1 MNDVQVFVEDIRSQI
16 FLLKGFIPE
25 DSQNLLG
32 LNVNMNSG
40 ELYCLLM
47 YIKNQ
52 YSINIDNYLV
62 NMVGFSIDSLTSL
75 NFFSNESIEKPTI
88 LIITL

>member
-47 YIKNQ
+47 CIKNQ

-62 NMVGFSIDSLTSL
+62 NMVGFSIDSLAKKFRDVS
-75 NFFSNESIEKPTI
+75 K
-88 LIITL
+88 

>member
-62 NMVGFSIDSLTSL
+62 NMVGFSIDSLSKK
-75 NFFSNESIEKPTI
+75 FRDVSK
-88 LIITL
+88 

>member
-1 MNDVQVFVEDIRSQI
+1 MNDVQVFVEAIRSQI

-62 NMVGFSIDSLTSL
+62 NMVGFSIDSLAKKFRDVS
-75 NFFSNESIEKPTI
+75 K
-88 LIITL
+88 

>member
-62 NMVGFSIDSLTSL
+62 NMVGFSIDSLAKKFRDIS
-75 NFFSNESIEKPTI
+75 K
-88 LIITL
+88 

>member
-1 MNDVQVFVEDIRSQI
+1 MLNLNDVQVFVEYIRSQI

-62 NMVGFSIDSLTSL
+62 NMVGFSIDSLAKKFRDVS
-75 NFFSNESIEKPTI
+75 K
-88 LIITL
+88 

>member
-25 DSQNLLG
+25 DSRNLLG

-62 NMVGFSIDSLTSL
+62 NMVGFSIDSLAKKFGDVS
-75 NFFSNESIEKPTI
+75 K
-88 LIITL
+88 

>member
-32 LNVNMNSG
+32 LNVR
-40 ELYCLLM
+40 
-47 YIKNQ
+47 
-52 YSINIDNYLV
+52 
-62 NMVGFSIDSLTSL
+62 
-75 NFFSNESIEKPTI
+75 
-88 LIITL
+88 

>member
-62 NMVGFSIDSLTSL
+62 NMVGFSIDSLAKKFGDVS
-75 NFFSNESIEKPTI
+75 K
-88 LIITL
+88 

>member
-62 NMVGFSIDSLTSL
+62 NMVGFSTDSLAKKFRDVS
-75 NFFSNESIEKPTI
+75 K
-88 LIITL
+88 

>member
-62 NMVGFSIDSLTSL
+62 NMVGFSIDSLAKKFRDVS
-75 NFFSNESIEKPTI
+75 K
-88 LIITL
+88 